1 MMARSADSQNAWDL
15 IEQFSF
21 CMLVTHDGAGVDLR
35 ARPMSPHCRPEDG
48 AILFLTDVRNHKDD
62 EIDANRNVCL
72 TFADTSGQTFVS
84 VSGVAGIA
92 NDREKI
98 SELWSLATRA
108 WWDSKD
114 DPNIR
119 VLHVVPSQAEYWDG
133 PGTLVASVKMAAA
146 ALSGTRPE
154 MGENKKVTL

>member
-1 MMARSADSQNAWDL
+1 MQRSADAQNAWDL

-21 CMLVTHDGAGVDLR
+21 CMLVTHDGAAGALR
-35 ARPMSPHCRPEDG
+35 ARPMSPHCRPEEG
-48 AILFLTDVRNHKDD
+48 AILFLTDIRNHKDE
-62 EIDANRNVCL
+62 EIAANHSVCL
-72 TFADTSGQTFVS
+72 TFADSGGQTFVS

-92 NDREKI
+92 DDRAKI
-98 SELWSLATRA
+98 AELWSLATRA

-119 VLHVVPSQAEYWDG
+119 VLQVIPSQAEYWDG

-154 MGENKKVTL
+154 MGENRKVVL